1 MLLAV
6 VLMIIVTRVAK
17 SALETALAENEDA
30 DGGPTSPE
38 LPVAADST
46 SDLRRP
52 LVIKVDSPQENQ
64 E

>member
-1 MLLAV
+1 MSLAA

-17 SALETALAENEDA
+17 SALETALAENEV
-30 DGGPTSPE
+30 PTSPE

-46 SDLRRP
+46 TDLRQP